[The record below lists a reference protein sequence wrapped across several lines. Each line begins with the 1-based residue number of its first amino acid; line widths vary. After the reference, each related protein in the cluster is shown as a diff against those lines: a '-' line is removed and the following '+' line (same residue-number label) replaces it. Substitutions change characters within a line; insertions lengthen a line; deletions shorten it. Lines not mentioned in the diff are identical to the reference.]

1 MALWPPRSTVG
12 CVEGHNYWALSPK
25 GHAVL
30 TTRRTEKLL
39 ATALGDYS
47 MVAATSLSVLQII
60 GVSPRSQP
68 LETIKIDMIK
78 ELSVKDAITARAL
91 YKSNRTFIPKFKLII
106 FCNTAIEIP
115 NINAAIVSSSSRLRA
130 HFAPEKITV
139 DAKRRRVRK
148 VTDDYIKENIFSL
161 RYVSE
166 CCVEDEDGEINIK
179 SLHSEMKR

>member
-47 MVAATSLSVLQII
+47 MVAATSLVT
-60 GVSPRSQP
+60 
-68 LETIKIDMIK
+68 ETIKIDMIK